1 MSYSA
6 VLLSD
11 CNEGGALGAA
21 NALGLVPTD
30 LSSSERG
37 SYDVLSESVVG
48 IASISGWGVI
58 FCDSGVFL
66 ELEDALGKLSEVS
79 DGRRVFFWLTQ
90 STSGALWFEVHE
102 DGELKRKWLE
112 VEGEVEENEG
122 IPLPQ
127 EPDGF
132 FNSDE
137 DEEGVRDEDALF
149 ELSDAVTGV
158 KTEEVFAC
166 SFAIYP
172 SAL

>member
-11 CNEGGALGAA
+11 CDEAGALVAA
-21 NALGLVPTD
+21 NVLGLIPPD
-30 LSSSERG
+30 SSSSERG

-48 IASISGWGVI
+48 IASVSGWGVI

-66 ELEDALGKLSEVS
+66 GLEDALGKLSEAS
-79 DGRRVFFWLTQ
+79 KGRRLFFWLTQ
-90 STSGALWFEVHE
+90 SASGGLWFEAHE

-122 IPLPQ
+122 TPLPQ
-127 EPDGF
+127 EPEGF

-137 DEEGVRDEDALF
+137 DEEGERDEDALF

-158 KTEEVFAC
+158 STEEVFAC